1 MTQIINQEVNV
12 NAVYFA
18 GAELRTFPREIEYNG
33 QAVTF
38 LDGLR
43 CLVQRGSE
51 AVRVF
56 DMNAADGK
64 TYRLRQD
71 GTRWTLLGLRRE
83 ELIV

>member
-1 MTQIINQEVNV
+1 MTLSINQEVHV

-43 CLVQRGSE
+43 YLVQRGSE

>member
-1 MTQIINQEVNV
+1 MTQVINQEVHV

-43 CLVQRGSE
+43 YLVQRGSE

-56 DMNAADGK
+56 DMSATDGQ

-71 GTRWTLLGLRRE
+71 GAHWTLLGLRRE
-83 ELIV
+83 EVAV